1 MERVIKNVFLFCNYT
16 SSASRSHLHLSNL
29 KMDNALRSLLHVP
42 KLKYI
47 DAAPWIQ
54 AFIKFFQTQD
64 DYVLHIL
71 AIQMGMK
78 KTTEHFETDGV
89 HYHYVKS
96 GLGLF
101 PKVFDVFFGTQKK
114 KGYPIYQHR
123 FEVALKDIK
132 PDVVMICGV
141 ENPDYAIAFLRN
153 KCPNKLVILQTL
165 MNDPKRI
172 AMGVSTDYRRKIE
185 DKVIKHANHFAVP
198 DSQWIDY
205 IKSVNTN
212 AICHTFTFPTIEP
225 DVDKETNKQY
235 DFVFFAGKLGRN
247 KGTNDVVSALAIVA
261 KKYPNVT
268 LNIIGSADDA
278 YMADLHQQIK
288 DEGIERNI
296 IMTPSF
302 PVREDVFKQVAKSG
316 CAVLPGITASLNSTV
331 REAML
336 MGMPTI
342 SYETP
347 DTKKINQELQCIIT
361 AKMENIVDLAAKM
374 EYAIINPKAMN
385 EVAENGELY
394 AKKHFSQTAFND
406 SFSNIL
412 SKVCE

>member
-1 MERVIKNVFLFCNYT
+1 MSKKQIVLYCNYT
-16 SSASRSHLHLSNL
+16 SQRTRSHLHLSDL
-29 KMDNALRSLLHVP
+29 KMDNVLRGLLRVP
-42 KLKYI
+42 ALKYI
-47 DAAPWIQ
+47 DAAPWVE
-54 AFIKFFQTQD
+54 AFIKYFQTQEE
-64 DYVLHIL
+64 YVLHIV

-78 KTTEHFETDGV
+78 KATEHFEKDGV
-89 HYHYVKS
+89 YYHYVKS
-96 GLGLF
+96 GLGMI
-101 PKVFDVFFGTQKK
+101 PKVMDILFGTQKK
-114 KGYPIYQHR
+114 KGFPIYQKR
-123 FEVALKDIK
+123 FKETLIGIK
-132 PDVVMICGV
+132 PDVVMICGA
-141 ENPDYAIAFLRN
+141 ENPDYATPFLN
-153 KCPNKLVILQTL
+153 NDCPNKLVILQTL

-172 AMGVSTDYRRKIE
+172 AMGVSTDYRRVIE
-185 DKVIKHANHFAVP
+185 DKVIRHANHFAVP
-198 DSQWIDY
+198 DSQWIGY
-205 IKSVNTN
+205 IKSVNPN
-212 AICHTFTFPTIEP
+212 AVCNSFTFPTIEP
-225 DVDKETNKQY
+225 IVDKNTRKQY
-235 DFVFFAGKLGRN
+235 DFVFFAGILGRN

-261 KKYPNVT
+261 KKFPNVT

-278 YMADLHQQIK
+278 YMAGLHQQIK
-288 DEGIERNI
+288 DEGIEKNI

-302 PVREDVFKQVAKSG
+302 PVREDVFKQVAKSD
-316 CAVLPGITASLNSTV
+316 CAVLPGITASINSTV

-347 DTKKINQELQCIIT
+347 DTIKINQELQCIIT

-385 EVAENGELY
+385 EIAEKGELY